1 MPTTGARRFRFVPGI
16 KAAIQGQIFPFA
28 TDAVGRF
35 IIKVLRHPNL
45 IADFHSLV
53 SLAVAQVLEGIR
65 GIIVFAAAT
74 IARTIAS
81 PPICTGRRTVT
92 ATGDKEQGKI
102 NGDPFLRQ
110 AQDKLYQLRYA
121 QDDTLFHK
129 FSVIPKNVFSWQI

>member
-1 MPTTGARRFRFVPGI
+1 
-16 KAAIQGQIFPFA
+16 
-28 TDAVGRF
+28 
-35 IIKVLRHPNL
+35 L

-53 SLAVAQVLEGIR
+53 SLAVARVLEGIR

-74 IARTIAS
+74 ITRIMTGAT
-81 PPICTGRRTVT
+81 ICTGRRTVT

-102 NGDPFLRQ
+102 NGDPSTP
-110 AQDKLYQLRYA
+110 LRYA